1 MLGSSFCVSQYRPLL
16 VLHLYT
22 CMYFLSPVNVSHS
35 WSAGLKYTL
44 PWDWAG
50 DDHMLL
56 WSTDTNVWFCWFTW
70 TEVPFPGTS
79 ADRSEAF
86 NILKTHCRRKEK
98 TLRSTVDTKKR
109 QLHHKNAK
117 KHQKSIRYCTD
128 SLLNRTIITQ
138 LQLFLCFQPF
148 YNFDWLTVGET
159 FKITIKIT
167 QFLWICCDICF
178 FVRLVLKILPDITY
192 LTGSLQEGR
201 DQQTIWSFKTHGTCN
216 VNEG

>member
-1 MLGSSFCVSQYRPLL
+1 MVCELSALLMLGSSFCVSQYRPLL
-16 VLHLYT
+16 VLHLHT
-22 CMYFLSPVNVSHS
+22 CMYFLSQVNVSHS

-117 KHQKSIRYCTD
+117 KHQIDQILHRQPFKPYNYHTAPAFFVFSTFLITLIG
-128 SLLNRTIITQ
+128 SLLARHLK
-138 LQLFLCFQPF
+138 LQ
-148 YNFDWLTVGET
+148 
-159 FKITIKIT
+159 
-167 QFLWICCDICF
+167 
-178 FVRLVLKILPDITY
+178 
-192 LTGSLQEGR
+192 
-201 DQQTIWSFKTHGTCN
+201 
-216 VNEG
+216 

>member
-16 VLHLYT
+16 VLHLHT
-22 CMYFLSPVNVSHS
+22 CMYFLSQVNVSHS

-79 ADRSEAF
+79 ADHSEAF

-98 TLRSTVDTKKR
+98 TLRSAVDTKKR
-109 QLHHKNAK
+109 QLHYKKAK
-117 KHQKSIRYCTD
+117 KHQ
-128 SLLNRTIITQ
+128 NRSDIAQTAFLTVQ
-138 LQLFLCFQPF
+138 LSHSSSFFCLFNLS
-148 YNFDWLTVGET
+148 NDFDWLTVGET
-159 FKITIKIT
+159 FEITIKII